1 MYSDTCTCADCVLIR
16 SRRNRN
22 PDRHVVLAAMAGGS
36 HVQVGAAG
44 SYNGAHA
51 LFNILDGDQSGFKR
65 DERGAQ
71 RAGAGRLH
79 SIHGEPVRFYR
90 VRESSA
96 IKLSQEFGP
105 VERVPVGHVRKGR

>member
-1 MYSDTCTCADCVLIR
+1 MYSDTCTCADCALIR
-16 SRRNRN
+16 SRRN
-22 PDRHVVLAAMAGGS
+22 PDRHVVLAAMAGGQ
-36 HVQVGAAG
+36 HVQVGGAG
-44 SYNGAHA
+44 TLDGAHA

-65 DERGAQ
+65 TDLGALYM
-71 RAGAGRLH
+71 GAGRLH

-96 IKLSQEFGP
+96 IKLSQEFGF